1 MEKKNNHFE
10 VGDTVIIKEG
20 LIDYSSYNDVMY
32 LDQMKFNGTS
42 LISGVTGKFIRLEH
56 TDLSYSKDMLELVEI
71 DKIENKINSSVETFK
86 QLQQEEL
93 EMYILK
99 NDKYGDSFGTS
110 IRKYGMISALTRM
123 SDKWNRIENLMLSK
137 DFGTD
142 DESIIDSLMDLSNYA
157 NMTIMQLMNDEL

>member
-1 MEKKNNHFE
+1 MEKNNFK
-10 VGDTVIIKEG
+10 VGDKVVLKEG
-20 LIDYSSYNDVMY
+20 LIDGMNYDNVMY
-32 LDQMKFNGTS
+32 IIQMGFKGEATIIDIRKN
-42 LISGVTGKFIRLEH
+42 FIILEH
-56 TDLSYSKDMLELVEI
+56 TDLEYSKDMLDLSE
-71 DKIENKINSSVETFK
+71 DKVISETSSNISRFK
-86 QLQQEEL
+86 DLQKEEL

-110 IRKYGMISALTRM
+110 VRKYGMISALTRM

-157 NMTIMQLMNDEL
+157 NMTIIELLNDEL